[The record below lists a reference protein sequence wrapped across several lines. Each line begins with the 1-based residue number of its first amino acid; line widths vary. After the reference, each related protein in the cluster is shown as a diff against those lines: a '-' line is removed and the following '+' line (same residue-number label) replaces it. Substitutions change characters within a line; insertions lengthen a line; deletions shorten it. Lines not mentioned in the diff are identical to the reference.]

1 MNTVLQ
7 PTPWYRQFW
16 PWFLI
21 SLPLTAVIAGIAT
34 LFIAAH
40 NPDGLV
46 ADNYYKEGLAINQE
60 LDRDRHAAALGLSAL
75 VRIETTAHRLVLT
88 LDGPANAGQAGDIE
102 LRMIHPTRS
111 HLDRTLALTRES
123 GNRWSAALDNPA
135 PGRWHLQLES
145 ASGEWRLTGR
155 LALPEQLQ
163 AILQPHAG

>member
-16 PWFLI
+16 PWFII
-21 SLPLTAVIAGIAT
+21 SLPLTAVIASFAT

-46 ADNYYKEGLAINQE
+46 ADNYYKEGLAINLE

-75 VRIETTAHRLVLT
+75 VRIDPASDRLVLT
-88 LDGPANAGQAGDIE
+88 LDGPASAGQSADIE

-111 HLDRTLALTRES
+111 HLDRTLVLTRES
-123 GNRWSAALDNPA
+123 GNRWSAPLNNPA
-135 PGRWHLQLES
+135 PGRWHIQLES
-145 ASGEWRLTGR
+145 ASGGWRVTGR
-155 LALPEQLQ
+155 LALPEERQ
-163 AILQPHAG
+163 ALLQPHAG